1 MADFNAM
8 AHYQSVALTANKTL
22 TAADQG
28 VVQDVTLDGLTVT
41 LPAVAAGLTFIVR
54 NKARTNVNLPAG
66 AVANKAAAVTV
77 VPNGTDTVTGNGF
90 TPAAGKG
97 AVNTKATAQV
107 GDFIKLVGATGTWN
121 IEEVSGVW
129 ARVAQSHSNQKR
141 APLLW
146 GVFLMVSL
154 YNQIMASEKLLQI
167 QKDTTARLEKQA
179 ELERQTKNHQDVI
192 SLLQSIKQND
202 TTLTQALIGFLSG
215 HTTKT
220 EIVNQL
226 KSVSTPDV
234 DKVVVAVGKLEEL
247 VASKD
252 VDFAPVVEA
261 LRAVE
266 AQLEQIPKEHQELP
280 ESKEVDF
287 AETNKRLDAVLKAIQ
302 SLDLVVEAPKVD
314 VKVPKAQVNVEKV
327 DLTEIKQPLL
337 DILSAFQSF
346 EIPEQL
352 PTDLST
358 VEDLL
363 KKSNE
368 LLKKIKEKPVG
379 GGGGGGGMVPFKDPV
394 TDMSVQVP
402 LTSVGS
408 LPILS
413 AEITERYDIQGSI
426 IYEAYALPS
435 TPESAASWTI
445 KKYDLSSTP
454 YSAKIAI
461 NAIWDN
467 RAMETYL

>member
-1 MADFNAM
+1 
-8 AHYQSVALTANKTL
+8 
-22 TAADQG
+22 
-28 VVQDVTLDGLTVT
+28 
-41 LPAVAAGLTFIVR
+41 
-54 NKARTNVNLPAG
+54 
-66 AVANKAAAVTV
+66 
-77 VPNGTDTVTGNGF
+77 
-90 TPAAGKG
+90 
-97 AVNTKATAQV
+97 
-107 GDFIKLVGATGTWN
+107 
-121 IEEVSGVW
+121 
-129 ARVAQSHSNQKR
+129 
-141 APLLW
+141 
-146 GVFLMVSL
+146 
-154 YNQIMASEKLLQI
+154 MASEKLLQI

-266 AQLEQIPKEHQELP
+266 AQLEQIPKEVQELP
-280 ESKEVDF
+280 EPKEVDF

-327 DLTEIKQPLL
+327 DLTEIKKPLL
-337 DILSAFQSF
+337 DILGAFQSF
-346 EIPEQL
+346 EIPEQM

-368 LLKKIKEKPVG
+368 LLKKIKEKPVGGG

>member
-1 MADFNAM
+1 
-8 AHYQSVALTANKTL
+8 
-22 TAADQG
+22 
-28 VVQDVTLDGLTVT
+28 
-41 LPAVAAGLTFIVR
+41 
-54 NKARTNVNLPAG
+54 
-66 AVANKAAAVTV
+66 
-77 VPNGTDTVTGNGF
+77 
-90 TPAAGKG
+90 
-97 AVNTKATAQV
+97 
-107 GDFIKLVGATGTWN
+107 
-121 IEEVSGVW
+121 
-129 ARVAQSHSNQKR
+129 
-141 APLLW
+141 
-146 GVFLMVSL
+146 
-154 YNQIMASEKLLQI
+154 MASEKLLQI

-337 DILSAFQSF
+337 DILGAFQSF

-379 GGGGGGGMVPFKDPV
+379 GGGGGGAFPYKDPS
-394 TDMSVQVP
+394 TGFSVQV
-402 LTSVGS
+402 
-408 LPILS
+408 
-413 AEITERYDIQGSI
+413 ATEADGSI
-426 IYEAYALPS
+426 PV
-435 TPESAASWTI
+435 TI
-445 KKYDLSSTP
+445 KAGGGGGSTGGLTDAQLRATPVPVSVAGGTTELELEAQTDILEEIQQAIKGIATARGVASDLRVTIVGGTVNTVSTLTNQTQVGG
-454 YSAKIAI
+454 YQANNKIPAMMNLAALQSNINNVAI
-461 NAIWDN
+461 
-467 RAMETYL
+467 T